1 VGPLPQRGVQVNFL
15 SQAATFLTTS
25 AHWSGSNGIPAL
37 LLSQVKLSVVAVVCA
52 TLAGVGLGCILG
64 HTGRGS
70 FAVLNAANAARAIPS
85 FALIILLAIQPAIAR
100 LQESGF
106 VAASIAMFALA
117 VPPILTNTYIGIREV
132 PPEIRSAALAMGMK
146 PGQMLWKVE
155 LPLARPLILA
165 GARTAA
171 VEVVATATLAAY
183 VGYPDL
189 GTYIFT
195 GLAVNSNVE
204 TFSGAFLVAIV
215 ALGVDSLMA
224 WGGRALTPAGLR
236 NAGAHKDTPA
246 LRYRAL
252 GRIPVVRAQGNPSK
266 PA

>member
-1 VGPLPQRGVQVNFL
+1 MNFL
-15 SQAATFLTTS
+15 SQVATFLTS
-25 AHWSGSNGIPAL
+25 GSRWSGSNGIPAL
-37 LLSQVKLSVVAVVCA
+37 LASQVKLSVVAVACA
-52 TLAGVGLGCILG
+52 TIAGVGLGALLG

-117 VPPILTNTYIGIREV
+117 VPPILTDSYIGVREV
-132 PPEIRSAALAMGMK
+132 DPAVRSAALAMGMK
-146 PGQMLWKVE
+146 PGQLLRRVE
-155 LPLARPLILA
+155 LPLAMPLILA

-195 GLAVNSNVE
+195 GLAINSNVE
-204 TFSGAFLVAIV
+204 TFSGALLVAIV
-215 ALGVDSLMA
+215 ALAIDTLMA
-224 WGGRALTPAGLR
+224 RAGRALTPVGLR
-236 NAGAHKDTPA
+236 SRQDSRA
-246 LRYRAL
+246 LRYRSL
-252 GRIPVVRAQGNPSK
+252 GRIPVVRAQG
-266 PA
+266 